1 MEVILLQDVK
11 ALGKKGEIVSVNE
24 GYAKNFLLKKKFAV
38 VADNKNKNDLKLQ
51 NANNE
56 KIAKEKLENAKEMA
70 KKIED
75 SVVNLKIKVG
85 SNGRVF
91 GSVSSKEIAAAAKN
105 IGLDIDKKKIHMDDH
120 IKSVGTHKVKIKLHP
135 EVSAMLTVKV
145 EGME

>member
-91 GSVSSKEIAAAAKN
+91 GSVSSKEIAAAAKD

>member
-1 MEVILLQDVK
+1 MKIVLLEDVK

-24 GYAKNFLLKKKFAV
+24 GYAKNFLLKKKFGV

-91 GSVSSKEIAAAAKN
+91 GSVSSKEIAAAAKD